1 MVIELD
7 LNTTTTKRGKG
18 TCCVGES
25 NGQDRTDV
33 ETDIGINDVLRFD
46 NANFS
51 SVVSESQSEL
61 PELLPKSGSL
71 NSYCIIFRLSRSD
84 QSLGKT
90 FVVIFITVR
99 SILKILPVIPT
110 SPFLSLHIL
119 MSANGLTLYQIYN
132 HIQGVPKK
140 SCL

>member
-7 LNTTTTKRGKG
+7 LTTTTKGKG

-33 ETDIGINDVLRFD
+33 ETDIGIDDVLRFD

-51 SVVSESQSEL
+51 SVVSESQSESL

-71 NSYCIIFRLSRSD
+71 NLHCNIFQNLLHTVNDIYKTNLCSWCIYR
-84 QSLGKT
+84 K
-90 FVVIFITVR
+90 
-99 SILKILPVIPT
+99 KILFFMY
-110 SPFLSLHIL
+110 S
-119 MSANGLTLYQIYN
+119 
-132 HIQGVPKK
+132 
-140 SCL
+140 

>member
-18 TCCVGES
+18 ACCVGES

-33 ETDIGINDVLRFD
+33 ETDIGIDDVLRFD

-71 NSYCIIFRLSRSD
+71 NLYCI
-84 QSLGKT
+84 
-90 FVVIFITVR
+90 
-99 SILKILPVIPT
+99 
-110 SPFLSLHIL
+110 
-119 MSANGLTLYQIYN
+119 TLES
-132 HIQGVPKK
+132 H
-140 SCL
+140 